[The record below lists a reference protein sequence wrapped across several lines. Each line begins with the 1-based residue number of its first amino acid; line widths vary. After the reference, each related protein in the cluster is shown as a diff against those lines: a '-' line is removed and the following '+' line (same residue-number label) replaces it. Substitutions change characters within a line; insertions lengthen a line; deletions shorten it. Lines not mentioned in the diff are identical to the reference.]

1 MTSLHLFRV
10 TAVFVP
16 NLKGVFMKK
25 SRLIQLSLVMS
36 ALASGTTLADEH
48 TQSKIDSLESR
59 LNALQKQVDGNNLD
73 SVSKLHIAG
82 YSNVDFIAGSD
93 IQEDGF
99 TAVKFAPIFHFQFS
113 DRVLFEGELEFEA
126 SENGETDV
134 ALEYATIDLV
144 LNDYMVLVAGQFLSP
159 IGQFRQNAHPG
170 WINKLPTAPV
180 GFGHGGAAP
189 LSDLGLQLRG
199 GIPLSGS
206 MRANYATYVSN
217 GPTLL
222 VDGHGGE
229 VELEMETEATT
240 SNTDGNMVYGGR
252 FGFLPIPAIEVGVSG
267 AIGKIGVAEGHDV
280 SELAPGEPDRD
291 YTVIGAD
298 AIYNWSTLQLRG
310 EIIQQSVDSESGS
323 AIADGAAA
331 GDLDFTTW
339 YVQAAYRLPE
349 TKWEGVVRYGDLD
362 TPNADAN
369 RSQWSAG
376 INYLFANNVIVK
388 AAYTVDNFDAS
399 GIDEDNRVN
408 MQLAYGF

>member
-1 MTSLHLFRV
+1 MTTLLLYGV

-16 NLKGVFMKK
+16 NPKGVFMKR
-25 SRLIQLSLVMS
+25 SHLIPLSLVVS
-36 ALASGTTLADEH
+36 ALASGTILADEH
-48 TQSKIDSLESR
+48 SQSKIDSLESR

-73 SVSKLHIAG
+73 SVSKLHLAG

-93 IQEDGF
+93 NQEDGF
-99 TAVKFAPIFHFQFS
+99 TNAKFAPIFHFQFS
-113 DRVLFEGELEFEA
+113 DRVLFEGELEIET
-126 SENGETDV
+126 NKDGETEV
-134 ALEYATIDLV
+134 AVEYSTIDLI
-144 LNDYMVLVAGQFLSP
+144 LNDYVALVAGKFLSP
-159 IGQFRQNAHPG
+159 IGQFRQNVHPG

-222 VDGHGGE
+222 VDGHGSE
-229 VELEMETEATT
+229 VEMEMETEAAT
-240 SNTDGNMVYGGR
+240 SNADGNMVYGGR

-291 YTVIGAD
+291 YTVIGVD

-310 EIIQQSVDSESGS
+310 EFIQQSVGSDSGS
-323 AIADGAAA
+323 TIADGAAA

-339 YVQAAYRLPE
+339 YVQAAYRLPD

-362 TPNADAN
+362 TPNEDAN

-376 INYLFANNVIVK
+376 INYLFANNVIIK

-408 MQLAYGF
+408 VQLAYGF

>member
-1 MTSLHLFRV
+1 
-10 TAVFVP
+10 
-16 NLKGVFMKK
+16 MKRN
-25 SRLIQLSLVMS
+25 RLIPLSLVVS
-36 ALASGTTLADEH
+36 ALASGTILADEH
-48 TQSKIDSLESR
+48 PQSKIDSLESR

-73 SVSKLHIAG
+73 SLSKLHLAG

-93 IQEDGF
+93 NQEDGF
-99 TAVKFAPIFHFQFS
+99 TNARFAPIFHFQFS
-113 DRVLFEGELEFEA
+113 DRVLFEGELEIETD
-126 SENGETDV
+126 EDGETEIAV
-134 ALEYATIDLV
+134 EYSTIDLI
-144 LNDYMVLVAGQFLSP
+144 LNDYVALVAGKFLSP
-159 IGQFRQNAHPG
+159 IGQFRQNVHPS

-217 GPTLL
+217 GPTLV
-222 VDGHGGE
+222 VDVDDGDIE
-229 VELEMETEATT
+229 MEMETEAAT
-240 SNTDGNMVYGGR
+240 SNADGNMVYGGR
-252 FGFLPIPAIEVGVSG
+252 FGFLPIPEIELGLSG
-267 AIGKIGVAEGHDV
+267 AIGKIGVAEEHAV
-280 SELAPGEPDRD
+280 SELSAGEPDRD
-291 YTVIGAD
+291 YTVIGVD

-310 EIIQQSVDSESGS
+310 EFIQQSVGSDSGS
-323 AIADGAAA
+323 TIAGGAAT

-339 YVQAAYRLPE
+339 YVQAAYRLPD

-362 TPNADAN
+362 TPNEDAN

-376 INYLFANNVIVK
+376 INYLFANNVILK

-408 MQLAYGF
+408 VQLAYGF

>member
-1 MTSLHLFRV
+1 
-10 TAVFVP
+10 
-16 NLKGVFMKK
+16 MKRN
-25 SRLIQLSLVMS
+25 RLIPLSLVVS
-36 ALASGTTLADEH
+36 ALASGTALADEH
-48 TQSKIDSLESR
+48 SQSKIDSLESR
-59 LNALQKQVDGNNLD
+59 LNSLQKQVDGNNLD
-73 SVSKLHIAG
+73 SLSKLHIAG
-82 YSNVDFIAGSD
+82 YSNVDGIAGSD
-93 IQEDGF
+93 NQEDGF
-99 TAVKFAPIFHFQFS
+99 TAVKFSPIFHFQFS

-126 SENGETDV
+126 SENGETAV

-144 LNDYMVLVAGQFLSP
+144 LNDYMALVAGQFLSP

-217 GPTLL
+217 GPTLV
-222 VDGHGGE
+222 VDGH
-229 VELEMETEATT
+229 EMEMATEATT

-252 FGFLPIPAIEVGVSG
+252 FGFLPIPAIELGVSG
-267 AIGKIGVAEGHDV
+267 AVGKAGVGGNHLDV
-280 SELAPGEPDRD
+280 SELTPGEPDRD

-310 EIIQQSVDSESGS
+310 EVVQQSVASDSGS
-323 AIADGAAA
+323 TVEGGAAA

-362 TPNADAN
+362 TPNEDAN

-399 GIDEDNRVN
+399 GIDDDNRVN
-408 MQLAYGF
+408 VQLAYGF

>member
-1 MTSLHLFRV
+1 M
-10 TAVFVP
+10 
-16 NLKGVFMKK
+16 N
-25 SRLIQLSLVMS
+25 
-36 ALASGTTLADEH
+36 

-73 SVSKLHIAG
+73 SLSKLHLAG

-93 IQEDGF
+93 NQEDGF
-99 TAVKFAPIFHFQFS
+99 TNARFAPIFHFQFS
-113 DRVLFEGELEFEA
+113 DRVLFEGELEIETD
-126 SENGETDV
+126 EDGETEFAV
-134 ALEYATIDLV
+134 EYSTIDII
-144 LNDYMVLVAGQFLSP
+144 LNDYVALVAGKFLSP
-159 IGQFRQNAHPG
+159 IGQFRQNVHPS

-180 GFGHGGAAP
+180 GFGHGEAAP

-222 VDGHGGE
+222 VDGHGDD
-229 VELEMETEATT
+229 VEMEMETEAAA
-240 SNTDGNMVYGGR
+240 SNADDNLVYGGR
-252 FGFLPIPAIEVGVSG
+252 FGFLPIPALELGVSG
-267 AIGKIGVAEGHDV
+267 AIGKVGVGEGHEV
-280 SELAPGEPDRD
+280 SELAAGEPDRD
-291 YTVIGAD
+291 YTVIGVD
-298 AIYNWSTLQLRG
+298 AVYNWSTLQLRG
-310 EIIQQSVDSESGS
+310 EFIEQSVDSDSGS
-323 AIADGAAA
+323 TIAGGAAA

-362 TPNADAN
+362 TPNKDAN

-376 INYLFANNVIVK
+376 VNYLFANNVILK

-408 MQLAYGF
+408 VQLAYGF

>member
-1 MTSLHLFRV
+1 MTTLLSFRV

-16 NLKGVFMKK
+16 NPKGVSMKRN
-25 SRLIQLSLVMS
+25 RLIPLSLVVS
-36 ALASGTTLADEH
+36 ALASGATLADENS
-48 TQSKIDSLESR
+48 QSKIDSLESR
-59 LNALQKQVDGNNLD
+59 LNSLQKQVDGNNLD
-73 SVSKLHIAG
+73 SLSKLHLAG

-93 IQEDGF
+93 NQEDGF
-99 TAVKFAPIFHFQFS
+99 TNARFAPIFHFQFS
-113 DRVLFEGELEFEA
+113 DRVLFESELEIETDK
-126 SENGETDV
+126 NGETEV
-134 ALEYATIDLV
+134 VVEYSTIDLI
-144 LNDYMVLVAGQFLSP
+144 LNDYVALVAGKFLSP
-159 IGQFRQNAHPG
+159 IGQFRQNVHPS

-222 VDGHGGE
+222 VDGHGDD
-229 VELEMETEATT
+229 VEMEMETEAAA
-240 SNTDGNMVYGGR
+240 SNADGNMVYGGR
-252 FGFLPIPAIEVGVSG
+252 FGFLPIPAIEVGISG

-298 AIYNWSTLQLRG
+298 AIYNWSNLQLRG
-310 EIIQQSVDSESGS
+310 EFIQQSVGSESGS
-323 AIADGAAA
+323 TIADGAAA

-408 MQLAYGF
+408 VQLAYGF

>member
-1 MTSLHLFRV
+1 
-10 TAVFVP
+10 
-16 NLKGVFMKK
+16 MKRN
-25 SRLIQLSLVMS
+25 RLIPLSLVVS
-36 ALASGTTLADEH
+36 ALASGTILADEH

-73 SVSKLHIAG
+73 SLSKLHLAG

-93 IQEDGF
+93 NQEDGF
-99 TAVKFAPIFHFQFS
+99 TNARFAPIFHFQFS
-113 DRVLFEGELEFEA
+113 DRVLFEGELEIETD
-126 SENGETDV
+126 EDGETEIAV
-134 ALEYATIDLV
+134 EYSTIDLI
-144 LNDYMVLVAGQFLSP
+144 LNDYVALVAGKFLSP
-159 IGQFRQNAHPG
+159 IGQFRQNVHPS

-217 GPTLL
+217 GPTLV
-222 VDGHGGE
+222 VDVDDGDIE
-229 VELEMETEATT
+229 MEMETEAAT
-240 SNTDGNMVYGGR
+240 SNADGNMVYGGR
-252 FGFLPIPAIEVGVSG
+252 FGFLPIPEIELGLSG
-267 AIGKIGVAEGHDV
+267 AIGKIGVAEEHAV
-280 SELAPGEPDRD
+280 SELSAGEPDRD
-291 YTVIGAD
+291 YTVIGVD

-310 EIIQQSVDSESGS
+310 EFIQQSVGSDSGS
-323 AIADGAAA
+323 TIAGGAAT

-339 YVQAAYRLPE
+339 YVQAAYRLPD

-362 TPNADAN
+362 TPNEDAN

-376 INYLFANNVIVK
+376 INYLFANNVILK

-408 MQLAYGF
+408 VQLAYGF

>member
-1 MTSLHLFRV
+1 
-10 TAVFVP
+10 
-16 NLKGVFMKK
+16 MKRN
-25 SRLIQLSLVMS
+25 RLIPLSLVVS
-36 ALASGTTLADEH
+36 ALASGTVLADEH
-48 TQSKIDSLESR
+48 SQSKIDSLESR
-59 LNALQKQVDGNNLD
+59 LNSLQKQVDGNNLD
-73 SVSKLHIAG
+73 SLSKLHLAG

-93 IQEDGF
+93 NQEDGF
-99 TAVKFAPIFHFQFS
+99 TNARFAPIFHYQFS
-113 DRVLFEGELEFEA
+113 DRVLFEGELEIETDK
-126 SENGETDV
+126 NGETEV
-134 ALEYATIDLV
+134 VVEYSTIDLI
-144 LNDYMVLVAGQFLSP
+144 LNDYVALVAGKFLSP
-159 IGQFRQNAHPG
+159 IGQFRQNVHPS

-222 VDGHGGE
+222 VDDGHGDD
-229 VELEMETEATT
+229 VEMEMETEAAA
-240 SNTDGNMVYGGR
+240 SNADGNMVYGGR
-252 FGFLPIPAIEVGVSG
+252 FGFLPIPAIEVGISG

-280 SELAPGEPDRD
+280 SELAAGEPDRD

-298 AIYNWSTLQLRG
+298 AIYNWSNLQLRG
-310 EIIQQSVDSESGS
+310 EVVQQSVASDSGS
-323 AIADGAAA
+323 TVAHGAAA

-362 TPNADAN
+362 TPNEDAN

-399 GIDEDNRVN
+399 GIDDDNRVN
-408 MQLAYGF
+408 VQLAYGF

>member
-1 MTSLHLFRV
+1 MTTLLSFRV

-16 NLKGVFMKK
+16 NPKGVSMKRN
-25 SRLIQLSLVMS
+25 RLIPLSLVVS
-36 ALASGTTLADEH
+36 ALASGATLADEH
-48 TQSKIDSLESR
+48 SQSKIDSLESR
-59 LNALQKQVDGNNLD
+59 LNSLQKQVDGNNLD
-73 SVSKLHIAG
+73 SLSKLHLAG

-93 IQEDGF
+93 NQEDGF
-99 TAVKFAPIFHFQFS
+99 TNARFAPIFHFQLS
-113 DRVLFEGELEFEA
+113 DRVLFEGELEIETDK
-126 SENGETDV
+126 NGETEV
-134 ALEYATIDLV
+134 VVEYSTIDLI
-144 LNDYMVLVAGQFLSP
+144 LNDYVALVAGKFLSP
-159 IGQFRQNAHPG
+159 IGQFRQNVHPS

-222 VDGHGGE
+222 VDGHGDE
-229 VELEMETEATT
+229 VELEMETEAAA
-240 SNTDGNMVYGGR
+240 SNADGNMVYGGR
-252 FGFLPIPAIEVGVSG
+252 FGFLPIPAIEVGISG

-298 AIYNWSTLQLRG
+298 AIYNWSNLQLRG
-310 EIIQQSVDSESGS
+310 EFIQQSVGSESGS
-323 AIADGAAA
+323 TIADGAAA

-408 MQLAYGF
+408 VQLAYGF